1 METSGPTPGATPLTG
16 ANAAATTIRWQVGQ
30 QLQAT
35 VADTLAGKILLSIGN
50 RQVISAS
57 SLPLEKGQQLTLQV
71 RSLGEIPVLR
81 ITAGPASNPLA
92 QAVRNLIPQ
101 QDSMTP
107 LLASLARL
115 TQTAGAPVPPL
126 IRELTRT
133 LVRNLPDT
141 TTVTRPDTLKTAI
154 ERSGLFLEQH
164 LARQVNPSRVQA
176 SNPLPVEAIE
186 KDFKANLL
194 QLVERLRNWP
204 GSPAGDRPAV
214 AARPSVPS
222 TPAGNLSATNQ
233 AAVRDAPPLPTITTA
248 PRGNSQAGTSAPGA
262 GNAPPAASS
271 PTNTLSAEQM
281 HRALQSGV
289 RAPLA
294 DARPVAATGSP
305 LPATQPGPAPA
316 GTTTGT
322 TVSLS
327 PGTVPPPFTG
337 SPPAP
342 QAAVQATIDL
352 VNRIGNLR
360 TDLLRQTEAALA
372 RIHLHQ
378 LASQP
383 REVERGLLEWIFE
396 LPVRRGNDID
406 LWSMR
411 FVREKAE
418 RHAQRHKAQHSWS
431 VQLGFDLPG
440 LGPVQAQV
448 TLRGERVSTR
458 FWAGKEEVLPLF
470 RDNLQALQ
478 KMFGEAGLETG
489 KLDCVPG
496 PMPAAATAP
505 SLIREKV

>member
-1 METSGPTPGATPLTG
+1 METPGPTPGTAPLTG
-16 ANAAATTIRWQVGQ
+16 ANAATTLRWQVGQ
-30 QLQAT
+30 LLQAT

-50 RQVISAS
+50 RQVISTS
-57 SLPLEKGQQLTLQV
+57 SLPLTKGQQLTVQV

-81 ITAGPASNPLA
+81 ISAGPASNPLA
-92 QAVRNLIPQ
+92 QAIRNLIPQ

-141 TTVTRPDTLKTAI
+141 GTVTRQDTLKTAI

-164 LARQVNPSRVQA
+164 LARQVNPSRAPA
-176 SNPLPVEAIE
+176 SHPLPVEAIE

-204 GSPAGDRPAV
+204 GSPAGDRSAV

-222 TPAGNLSATNQ
+222 TPAGYPPPTNQ
-233 AAVRDAPPLPTITTA
+233 AAVRDAPLPPTVTRSPL
-248 PRGNSQAGTSAPGA
+248 GNSQAGTPAPGA
-262 GNAPPAASS
+262 ASAPPVASS

-294 DARPVAATGSP
+294 DARPAAASGLP
-305 LPATQPGPAPA
+305 LPAAASGQTPA
-316 GTTTGT
+316 GTTSGT
-322 TVSLS
+322 TVPLP
-327 PGTVPPPFTG
+327 PGTVPPPFAGT
-337 SPPAP
+337 PPAP

-378 LASQP
+378 LASHP
-383 REVERGLLEWIFE
+383 REVERGLLEWLFE
-396 LPVRRGNDID
+396 LPVRRGDDID
-406 LWSMR
+406 LWAMR

-418 RHAQRHKAQHSWS
+418 QRAHRQKVQHSWS

-458 FWAGKEEVLPLF
+458 FWAGKEDVLPLF
-470 RDNLQALQ
+470 HDNLQALQ

-489 KLDCVPG
+489 ELECVPG